1 VNFGRGRDSI
11 RITHRFQLYKKKLI
25 HDANDFEWT
34 KQARFYWRPQA
45 ADDCS
50 PEGSVVIA
58 ITNFDF
64 AYSYEYLGS
73 KERLVVTPLTDRCYI
88 TLAQALGM
96 SFGGAPAGPA
106 GTGKT
111 ETTKD
116 LGASLGIFV
125 VVTNC
130 GDQMSYK
137 DCAKIFKGLCQSGIW
152 GCFDEFNRIRLPVLS
167 VVAQQVLSI
176 QNAKKAD
183 KAFFQFP
190 GDPQDVR
197 ASVPSCRDAFT
208 PSTRLVSISP

>member
-1 VNFGRGRDSI
+1 M
-11 RITHRFQLYKKKLI
+11 
-25 HDANDFEWT
+25 
-34 KQARFYWRPQA
+34 
-45 ADDCS
+45 
-50 PEGSVVIA
+50 
-58 ITNFDF
+58 
-64 AYSYEYLGS
+64 
-73 KERLVVTPLTDRCYI
+73 TPLTDRCYI

-197 ASVPSCRDAFT
+197 ASVPSCGGGFFFAEEAGRTDVVT
-208 PSTRLVSISP
+208 SLDTVRTGSSDGHESYQ

>member
-1 VNFGRGRDSI
+1 
-11 RITHRFQLYKKKLI
+11 
-25 HDANDFEWT
+25 
-34 KQARFYWRPQA
+34 
-45 ADDCS
+45 
-50 PEGSVVIA
+50 
-58 ITNFDF
+58 
-64 AYSYEYLGS
+64 
-73 KERLVVTPLTDRCYI
+73 
-88 TLAQALGM
+88 M

-197 ASVPSCRDAFT
+197 LNKAVGYFITMNPGYAGRQALPGKLESPVPGRHDDGAQLSNYQEGQI
-208 PSTRLVSISP
+208 V

>member
-1 VNFGRGRDSI
+1 MTPTTSSGRSKRATGAP
-11 RITHRFQLYKKKLI
+11 KLLMI
-25 HDANDFEWT
+25 VLRKT
-34 KQARFYWRPQA
+34 
-45 ADDCS
+45 
-50 PEGSVVIA
+50 VVIA
-58 ITNFDF
+58 ITNF

-167 VVAQQVLSI
+167 WWPSRSSDPEREEGRQASLLPVPGRPARCPLQQSSGLLHHDEPWVCGP
-176 QNAKKAD
+176 
-183 KAFFQFP
+183 P
-190 GDPQDVR
+190 GLTREPQSFV
-197 ASVPSCRDAFT
+197 
-208 PSTRLVSISP
+208 